1 MTPRPTTHRIHL
13 TGRNHTWT
21 APMSDM
27 QRERAEPPL
36 QPVEHPTLFGCDFPP
51 IAWGGVA
58 TVICAPILYFLGA
71 FG

>member
-1 MTPRPTTHRIHL
+1 MTSRPYPRRVTLI
-13 TGRNHTWT
+13 GRDHTWT

-51 IAWGGVA
+51 MCWGGVA
-58 TVICAPILYFLGA
+58 VLVCGPILYFLGA
-71 FG
+71 F